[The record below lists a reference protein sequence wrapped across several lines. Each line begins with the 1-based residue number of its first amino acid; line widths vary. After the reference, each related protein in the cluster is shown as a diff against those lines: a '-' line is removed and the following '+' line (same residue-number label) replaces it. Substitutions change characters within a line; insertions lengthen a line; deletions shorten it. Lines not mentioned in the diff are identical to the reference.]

1 MQVWRLTWLR
11 GAALGLMVLL
21 GAGFAQAAQFSAT
34 TVTKAGGMEIP
45 GKITV
50 KGNMVRNEVKTGGQ
64 TSIQILRP
72 DKQVVWIVL
81 PQQKAYVEMPITQEA
96 RQKLMPITEEQKAKM
111 TKVGTEP
118 INGYVCDKYESTMPH
133 QGKPV
138 KVFTWIA
145 PDLGMP
151 IKVVAADGS
160 FSMDYKDIKTAEVS
174 DALFEVPKDYK
185 KLQMPFAMP
194 PSK

>member
-1 MQVWRLTWLR
+1 MQVWRHTWLR
-11 GAALGLMVLL
+11 GAALGLMMLL
-21 GAGFAQAAQFSAT
+21 GVSFAQAAQFSAT
-34 TVTKAGGMEIP
+34 MVTKAGGMEIP
-45 GKITV
+45 GKVTV
-50 KGNMVRNEVKTGGQ
+50 KDNLVRNEVNTGGQ
-64 TSIQILRP
+64 TSIHILRP

-96 RQKLMPITEEQKAKM
+96 RQKLLPITEEQKAKM
-111 TKVGTEP
+111 TKVGSET

-160 FSMDYKDIKTAEVS
+160 FSIEYRDIKKAEVPDS
-174 DALFEVPKDYK
+174 LFEVPKDYK
-185 KLQMPFAMP
+185 KLKMPFAMP
-194 PSK
+194 PAK